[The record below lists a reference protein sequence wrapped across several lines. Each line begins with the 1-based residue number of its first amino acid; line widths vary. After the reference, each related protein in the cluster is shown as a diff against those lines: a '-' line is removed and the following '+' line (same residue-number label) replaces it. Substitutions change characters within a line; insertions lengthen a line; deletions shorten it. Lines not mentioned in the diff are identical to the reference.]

1 MKLLVCG
8 GAGFIGSTFARLRLR
23 EQGDQVTVLDK
34 LTYAGREENFHDFA
48 EDPGFRFVRGA
59 IEDPQAV
66 AAAIEAC
73 APEAIVNFAAET
85 HVDRSIAEP
94 DAFVSTHALG
104 TYVLLEAARTLKGTG
119 EHGLRYLQVSTDEV
133 YGSIEV
139 GTFTEESPLRPS
151 SPYSATKT
159 GADLLVQSYF
169 HTYGLPAVICRGSNN
184 YGPYQYPEKL
194 IPLMILNALHGDP
207 LPVYGDGMQ
216 VRNWIHS
223 TDFARAIGHVLEHGA
238 PGEVYNAGGPDE
250 EANITVVR
258 RIVELSGAAES
269 QIEHVS
275 DRPGHDRRYSL
286 SSEKVRALG
295 WAPQVRFSDGLAQTV
310 AWYRENAWWWEP
322 IRSGEYRAYYERQY
336 GRSLQP

>member
-1 MKLLVCG
+1 MRLLVCG
-8 GAGFIGSTFARLRLR
+8 GAGFIGSTFARQRLR
-23 EQGDQVTVLDK
+23 EHGDEVTVLDK

-48 EDPGFRFVRGA
+48 EDPRFRFVRGG
-59 IEDPQAV
+59 IEDPAAV
-66 AAAIEAC
+66 AEAIQAGS
-73 APEAIVNFAAET
+73 PEAIVNFAAET

-94 DAFVSTHALG
+94 DAFVTTHALG
-104 TYVLLEAARTLKGTG
+104 TYVLLEAAR
-119 EHGLRYLQVSTDEV
+119 EHELRYLQVSTDEV
-133 YGSIEV
+133 YGSIEQ
-139 GTFTEESPLRPS
+139 GTFTEESPLCPS

-194 IPLMILNALHGDP
+194 IPLMILNALHGDL

-216 VRNWIHS
+216 VRNWIHCS
-223 TDFARAIGHVLEHGA
+223 DFARAIGQVLESGA
-238 PGEVYNAGGPDE
+238 AGEVYNAGGPDE
-250 EANITVVR
+250 EANMTVVE
-258 RIVELSGAAES
+258 RIIELTGASES
-269 QIEHVS
+269 QIEYVK

-295 WAPQVRFSDGLAQTV
+295 WGPRVRFQEGLEETV

-322 IRSGEYRAYYERQY
+322 IRSGDYRAYYERQY
-336 GRSLQP
+336 GRALS